1 MSEYAILNTSQQPNV
16 ENIMAQ
22 AEKRGDLFND
32 GRIRVHTNHCGEIF
46 VDDVQ
51 NDVQM
56 RISQSSRG
64 LGFTTFGG
72 GRVQPTVV
80 AGSIGYEV
88 VPR

>member
-1 MSEYAILNTSQQPNV
+1 MGMLYLRVVSSQM
-16 ENIMAQ
+16 ENNMAH

-32 GRIRVHTNHCGEIF
+32 GRIRVHTNHCGEVF

-51 NDVQM
+51 NGVQM